1 MISLLKRALAE
12 VIGTFFL
19 CFVGVAVICTNV
31 QEGRDGSGLL
41 GVALAHGLALG
52 IAITAL
58 GKVSGGHFNPAVSVT
73 MIATRQMG
81 VISGLVYVIAQLA
94 GGTLAGFAA
103 KAAFPAPIYLSAHGG
118 VPGLSPAM
126 AESLNVAVL
135 MEAIATF
142 FLLIAVFGTA
152 VDPKAPSVGGFGI
165 GLTVT
170 FDILAIGP
178 LTGAS
183 MNPARSFGP
192 AVAAYFG
199 TTRIPEIWQNHALYW
214 VGPLLGGIVAGWIY
228 TLFFLSKAVP
238 PEKPVG
244 SGID

>member
-1 MISLLKRALAE
+1 MISLWKRALAE

-19 CFVGVAVICTNV
+19 CFIGVAVICTNA

-41 GVALAHGLALG
+41 GIALAHGLALG
-52 IAITAL
+52 VAITAL

-81 VISGLVYVIAQLA
+81 PVSGLIYVVAQLA
-94 GGTLAGFAA
+94 GGTLGGFAA
-103 KAAFPAPIYLSAHGG
+103 KAAYPAATYVSANGG
-118 VPGLSPAM
+118 VPGLSGAM
-126 AESLNVAVL
+126 AGSLNVAVML
-135 MEAIATF
+135 EAIATF

-152 VDPKAPSVGGFGI
+152 VDPKAPSVGGFAI
-165 GLTVT
+165 GLTVS

-192 AVAAYFG
+192 AVAASFG
-199 TTRIPEIWQNHALYW
+199 ATKIPGIWTNHALYW
-214 VGPLLGGIVAGWIY
+214 VGPLLGGLVAGWIY
-228 TLFFLSKAVP
+228 ALFFLSKVP
-238 PEKPVG
+238 PPQKPVG